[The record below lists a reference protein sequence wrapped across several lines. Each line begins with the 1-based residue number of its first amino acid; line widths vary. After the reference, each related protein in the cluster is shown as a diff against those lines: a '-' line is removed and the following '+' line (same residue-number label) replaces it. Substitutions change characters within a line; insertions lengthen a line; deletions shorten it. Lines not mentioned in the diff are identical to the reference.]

1 MKNQSGRS
9 MIEMLGVLAI
19 IALLSVIGV
28 AAYRYA
34 VSRHEANSM
43 LKQSHEIASDVMF
56 RQQMFS
62 ARENGDELI
71 FQGSDKTELRAF
83 RVDSQVFRVVTPALD
98 EDVCSAILRLG
109 PDYPML
115 LPQTFEEEENCTE
128 DTGFVANLYFS
139 ILGNRRYAGNN
150 GGGGDDPVVDPEDCR
165 EPALS
170 HACQYLVNTGNVD
183 ANDCPIY
190 QKGEHTPGD
199 ECTTETGKAGTYDE
213 NCKCIPKDCKK
224 PEDPVCAEYE
234 KTGDFDE
241 NGCPEYS
248 KSCYEGTSCKLSDGT
263 DGVCSKET
271 CECVETTESEDG
283 TGDIIG
289 GNSCPEEKPYSDDKG
304 NCHECTNATHCLSF
318 CSDNTPYYFDVER
331 GIYTTTLNERLN
343 EESDINL
350 VYRGAYLNTEGNIE
364 YDIPFEDDLLS
375 GSYSMDAL
383 GVCHYTCVQNKCEEY
398 LPACN
403 YSFLT

>member
-34 VSRHEANSM
+34 VSRHEANSI

-98 EDVCSAILRLG
+98 KDVCSAILRLG

-115 LPQTFEEEENCTE
+115 LPQTFEPGNCAE

-150 GGGGDDPVVDPEDCR
+150 GGGGVVP
-165 EPALS
+165 P
-170 HACQYLVNTGNVD
+170 
-183 ANDCPIY
+183 
-190 QKGEHTPGD
+190 
-199 ECTTETGKAGTYDE
+199 
-213 NCKCIPKDCKK
+213 PKPD
-224 PEDPVCAEYE
+224 
-234 KTGDFDE
+234 
-241 NGCPEYS
+241 
-248 KSCYEGTSCKLSDGT
+248 
-263 DGVCSKET
+263 
-271 CECVETTESEDG
+271 
-283 TGDIIG
+283 
-289 GNSCPEEKPYSDDKG
+289 
-304 NCHECTNATHCLSF
+304 
-318 CSDNTPYYFDVER
+318 
-331 GIYTTTLNERLN
+331 
-343 EESDINL
+343 
-350 VYRGAYLNTEGNIE
+350 
-364 YDIPFEDDLLS
+364 
-375 GSYSMDAL
+375 
-383 GVCHYTCVQNKCEEY
+383 
-398 LPACN
+398 
-403 YSFLT
+403 